1 MFLFDNICW
10 NFTVIFFAKIG
21 MIKVQKASNH
31 NIVEAIDSSRSP
43 FLQDASQN
51 VPTGLLGL
59 VDRAEP
65 SCMAFV
71 RAIGRDVLET
81 ARDGLSLGLVIPV
94 LVGET
99 AIIKAD
105 AEAIGWNLD
114 SVRIVHAE
122 GEKEAIEIAILLVAG
137 GEVSGLIKG
146 QLHSDV
152 FMGSIIRRESGI
164 RTKRRMLHIFAML
177 PPNGGRALL
186 ISDAAVN
193 VSPNVETRVEAALQM
208 AALARLIGVA
218 RPKVAVLSATES
230 LLPAIPSSIEA
241 DQIAKLASNADD
253 KADFAGPLS
262 FDLALSPA
270 SVAAKGISK
279 DSAAGLVAG
288 KADALVVPEIVSG
301 NILFKSL
308 AYCAGGL
315 AAGIVVGGKVPIV
328 LTSRSDPPPARL
340 ASIALAALTNS

>member
-1 MFLFDNICW
+1 M
-10 NFTVIFFAKIG
+10 
-21 MIKVQKASNH
+21 VQKATDYNF
-31 NIVEAIDSSRSP
+31 VEPNKSSRSP
-43 FLQDASQN
+43 FLQDPPQN
-51 VPTGLLGL
+51 SPTRLFGL
-59 VDRAEP
+59 VDKAKP
-65 SCMAFV
+65 TCMAFV
-71 RAIGRDVLET
+71 RAIGNDVLET
-81 ARDGLSLGLVIPV
+81 ARDGLSLGLVVPV
-94 LVGET
+94 LVGEAQT
-99 AIIKAD
+99 IKAD

-114 SVRIVHAE
+114 GIRIVHSE
-122 GEKEAIEIAILLVAG
+122 GEKEAIETAISLVAK

-152 FMGSIIRRESGI
+152 FMGGIVKRDAGI

-193 VSPNVETRVEAALQM
+193 VSPSLETRVEAALQM

-230 LLPAIPSSIEA
+230 LLASIPSSIEA
-241 DQIAKLASNADD
+241 DQIARLASSADD
-253 KADFAGPLS
+253 NADFAGPLS
-262 FDLALSPA
+262 FDLALSPD

-279 DSAAGLVAG
+279 DSAVGHVAG

-315 AAGIVVGGKVPIV
+315 AAGMVVGGKVPIV

-340 ASIALAALTNS
+340 ASIALAALINS